1 MLVIFG
7 GLLFLKLQA
16 EKINHSVLLPIIF
29 LKY

>member
-16 EKINHSVLLPIIF
+16 EKINHSVLLPIF
-29 LKY
+29 S